1 MLSRSAHPPPHRS
14 PLHLVVLVCQRLQVQ
29 QGLIVKDLIVLSS
42 SFKRCSQAGDL
53 YHHSHPYPCLPQKRH
68 RRPSPVSTRMNTLC
82 IPVSTVLFTM
92 MCSVSLIVSLSS
104 ISCIHHHSSS
114 AEKRCPS
121 AQCRALSL
129 LLSRYLQMA
138 RRYLLDRSS
147 VHHCSVTKSPV

>member
-82 IPVSTVLFTM
+82 IPVSIVLFNV
-92 MCSVSLIVSLSS
+92 MCSVSFFVSLSS

-114 AEKRCPS
+114 AETMSECPVQS
-121 AQCRALSL
+121 SEPALV
-129 LLSRYLQMA
+129 
-138 RRYLLDRSS
+138 S
-147 VHHCSVTKSPV
+147 VPSDGKEVPLGCNLCVP